1 MRRRVALFVLAGA
14 LAAVASFAGE
24 ARLQEGDFVAVC
36 GDSITEQKLY
46 SAFIEEYLLVCQPAP
61 KLRAMQFGWGGETSW
76 GFRGKMANDCVPFKP
91 TVVTTCYGMN
101 DGGYRPFDPK
111 GQGTRYRE
119 SQRGIVQAFKKAGVR
134 LIVVGSPGCVDADTF
149 RRDPK
154 QATMYNATLA
164 KLRDIAREVAA
175 EEGVAFAN
183 VYDAMMDA
191 MAQAKAK
198 HGAAYHVG
206 GSDGVH
212 PWQNG
217 HLVMAYAFLK
227 ALGCDGDIGTITI
240 HYNEGKATATAGHKV
255 LSYKDGVLE
264 VESARYPFCFV
275 GDPNAASPRST
286 RGILEF
292 VPFNQ
297 DLNRFRL
304 VILGKLPHRVKVT
317 WGKASKEFPAAAF
330 AQGVNL
336 AAEFLDNPFC
346 APFQK
351 VASAVRAQQAYET
364 PLIKDLIHRLPGFKR
379 MVPEEAEAFDRIRQ
393 GAATRGRALFDAA
406 AAAVV
411 PVKHTIRIEEP

>member
-154 QATMYNATLA
+154 QATMYNL
-164 KLRDIAREVAA
+164 AREVAT

-275 GDPNAASPRST
+275 GDPNPASPRST

-304 VILGKLPHRVKVT
+304 VVLGKPPRRLEVT
-317 WGKASKEFPAAAF
+317 WGKTSKVFPASELAK
-330 AQGVNL
+330 GVNL
-336 AAEFLDNPFC
+336 AAELLDNPFC
-346 APFQK
+346 AQFAK
-351 VASAVRAQQAYET
+351 VEQAIRKQQIYET
-364 PLIKDLIHRLPGFKR
+364 PLIKELVNKIPGFKR
-379 MVPEEAEAFDRIRQ
+379 MVPDEAASFDRIRQ
-393 GAATRGRALFDAA
+393 AASQRAKTLFDAA
-406 AAAVV
+406 AASVTPVRHVV
-411 PVKHTIRIEEP
+411 RISDAEGTP